1 MNDKGEIK
9 ISDFGVAKYIEN
21 TLGNANTFINIGAY
35 MYKIN
40 LLLGARKD

>member
-21 TLGNANTFINIGAY
+21 TLGVANTFVNTGVY
-35 MYKIN
+35 MYESSDF
-40 LLLGARKD
+40 L